1 LILKVYFSCSL
12 QIEDVFY
19 SIWAKEYI
27 DCRCVINYRSLTAR
41 PSRDMGYKKLRAA
54 HISSSV
60 NYVFNRYAVYSL
72 WWNMSMNKPVHIP
85 SNISYHFILSKV
97 CRFPNSRFWSFQT
110 RPIASLSIIGPWFI
124 DYESSRWL
132 IIYDSLFI
140 WSYLGTCGADIG
152 DLDSVWIWGKTNF
165 ELISSLFN
173 WQPAPFIVNKVS
185 SVKSR
190 VRLRSRNLPGDRIR
204 PILYPLGICFS
215 GAFTCVLLFK
225 CQFYC

>member
-1 LILKVYFSCSL
+1 
-12 QIEDVFY
+12 
-19 SIWAKEYI
+19 
-27 DCRCVINYRSLTAR
+27 
-41 PSRDMGYKKLRAA
+41 
-54 HISSSV
+54 
-60 NYVFNRYAVYSL
+60 
-72 WWNMSMNKPVHIP
+72 MSMNKPVHIP

-110 RPIASLSIIGPWFI
+110 RPNSKSINNWSMIYRLWIQF
-124 DYESSRWL
+124 SRWL

-140 WSYLGTCGADIG
+140 NSYLGICGADIG

-215 GAFTCVLLFK
+215 GAFTCVLIFK